1 MWKFLVPIVLF
12 GGLVALFAFG
22 LNPDRDLHALPS
34 PLLGKPAPEFA
45 LQDVIDPNRVVSNA
59 PLAGQI
65 YLFNVWAT
73 WCAQCR
79 QEHETLL
86 EIAQQHVVPIV
97 GLDWNDDRG
106 KAVQWLQQLGNPYQ
120 GVGFDNDGRTAINW
134 GVYGAPETFLVDARG
149 RVLFKHIA
157 PMTLEVWQEEFLPR
171 IQAARRQQG
180 GA

>member
-1 MWKFLVPIVLF
+1 MPS
-12 GGLVALFAFG
+12 GTRDPAR
-22 LNPDRDLHALPS
+22 DR
-34 PLLGKPAPEFA
+34 
-45 LQDVIDPNRVVSNA
+45 
-59 PLAGQI
+59 
-65 YLFNVWAT
+65 AT
-73 WCAQCR
+73 TR
-79 QEHETLL
+79 RT
-86 EIAQQHVVPIV
+86 
-97 GLDWNDDRG
+97 DRG